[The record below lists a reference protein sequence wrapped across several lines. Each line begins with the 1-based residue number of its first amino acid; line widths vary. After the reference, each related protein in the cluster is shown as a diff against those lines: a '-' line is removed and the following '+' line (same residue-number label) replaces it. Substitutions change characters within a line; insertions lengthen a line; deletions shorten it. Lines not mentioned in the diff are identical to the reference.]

1 MVDFEKIEKDDH
13 FIPDGMNGFER
24 NTKRIIDC
32 LTALVA
38 MIVFSPLFLFCYI
51 AVKRVLSSAKTAVP
65 PFSSKSA
72 SAVSVARSTSTSS
85 AA

>member
-24 NTKRIIDC
+24 NTKRVIDC

-38 MIVFSPLFLFCYI
+38 MIVFSPCFCS
-51 AVKRVLSSAKTAVP
+51 ATLLSSAKTAVP

-72 SAVSVARSTSTSS
+72 SAVSVARSTSTSF